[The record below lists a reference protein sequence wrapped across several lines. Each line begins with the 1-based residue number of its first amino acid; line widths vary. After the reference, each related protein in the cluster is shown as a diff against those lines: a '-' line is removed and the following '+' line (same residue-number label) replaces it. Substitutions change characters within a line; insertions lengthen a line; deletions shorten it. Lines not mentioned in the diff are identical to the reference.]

1 MKLFGFIK
9 KALSSKE
16 EKAFDSIIDE
26 VCDELKSTGNY
37 HWSVKPK
44 DLKTTDNLLALP
56 DKQKVGFI
64 LYAIKAIHAYNDGRT
79 SYAGSD
85 PQYVKSNLQQ
95 LYLSHLFKVKMV
107 LDEEDVEYIVS
118 AFLSFRRGQW
128 ANVSGWPLSQFVT
141 QVERNFEQ
149 DKISQKVRDSLTNLK
164 SAVAKLNRSDKDT
177 IKLVDKLET
186 YLFESGDGKVNIRPA
201 LFFGDD
207 QFALYANS
215 VIAALG
221 DDDKIHWYALILHA
235 QKANG
240 AKPSTKYIDQGRAL
254 VKDIGNDKFKNV
266 SNDWFEFIIKQKEIT
281 QAHTNTYQGREYTY
295 NSVEFLNAPTLD
307 ALKGIIWMCS
317 QFHDTRTLHNLAALC
332 ERSFKKIPGKG
343 PAAASVGNACLYTL
357 YKSKGLEGIA
367 HLSRLKL
374 RIKQNN
380 TQNLIEKYLQEAAK
394 AEGISVMEIEDL
406 AVDDYGLKEGK
417 REYLID
423 DYKAVIKIQ
432 GIGDVL
438 IEWYKPDGTP
448 QKSVPSVVQDKHK
461 EKLKKIKDTAKQI
474 EIALTAQRDRIDRMF
489 RSERKMSWEYF
500 TKHYFM
506 HGLLSFL
513 AKDILWNFEA
523 ANKTSTALYVDGQW
537 TTLNADVYTPEA
549 THQVS
554 LWHPATST
562 VHEIRSWREFLMS
575 RKILQPIKQAYREV
589 YLLTDA
595 EVNTR
600 TYSNRMA
607 AHILKQHQFNSLAKA
622 RGWKYSLLGAY
633 DDGRDNEE
641 ALLNFPEN
649 KLRAEFWVSEV
660 NADNAFNDTGI
671 WNYVSTDQIRFVN
684 TENNEPAE
692 LINIPPVVFSE
703 VMRDV
708 DLFVGVASV
717 GNDPNWRDNGGIP
730 AYRDYWQAF
739 SFGELTEIAK
749 TRKEI
754 LENLVPR
761 LKIASV
767 ATIKDK
773 FLVVKGKKRT
783 YKIHLGSTNILMEPN
798 DQYLCIVP
806 DRSKKDTTSQVFL
819 PFEGDAG
826 LSVIISKAIL
836 LSEDDKI
843 TDPTILSQINFK

>member
-9 KALSSKE
+9 KELFSKD
-16 EKAFDSIIDE
+16 EKAFDSFIDDAY
-26 VCDELKSTGNY
+26 DEIKSKNISY
-37 HWSVKPK
+37 WSVKPK
-44 DLKTTDNLLALP
+44 DLESTKRLLALP
-56 DKQKVGFI
+56 DKQKVDFI
-64 LYAIKAIHAYNDGRT
+64 LNAIKAIHDCNDGKE
-79 SYAGSD
+79 YYFGDD
-85 PQYVKSNLQQ
+85 PEQVKSALRETFI
-95 LYLSHLFKVKMV
+95 SHLFKVKNV
-107 LDEEDVEYIVS
+107 LDGDDVENIVG
-118 AFLSFRRGQW
+118 AFMSFRRGRW
-128 ANVSGWPLSQFVT
+128 TDVNGWPLSQFVI
-141 QVERNFEQ
+141 QVERNFEGGKLPKQ
-149 DKISQKVRDSLTNLK
+149 VKDSLTNLK
-164 SAVAKLNRSDKDT
+164 SAVIKLNRSDKET
-177 IKLVDKLET
+177 IKLIDKLET
-186 YLFESGDGKVNIRPA
+186 FLFESVDGKISIKPTI
-201 LFFGDD
+201 FFGDD
-207 QFALYANS
+207 QFAAYANS

-221 DDDKIHWYALILHA
+221 DEDKIHWYPLISHA

-240 AKPSTKYIDQGRAL
+240 AKPSNKYSDQGRLL
-254 VKDIGNDKFKNV
+254 VKDIGNDKFKTV
-266 SNDWFEFIIKQKEIT
+266 VNDWFEFIIKQKEIVQEYT
-281 QAHTNTYQGREYTY
+281 HTYNGREHRY
-295 NSVEFLNAPTLD
+295 SSIEFLNAPSHD

-343 PAAASVGNACLYTL
+343 PAAPSVGNACLYSL

-380 TQNLIEKYLQEAAK
+380 TQTLIEKYLQEAAR

-406 AVDDYGLKEGK
+406 AVDDYGLKDGK
-417 REYLID
+417 REYLLD
-423 DYKAVIKIQ
+423 DYKAVIKIE
-432 GIGDVL
+432 GIGDVR
-438 IEWYKPDGTP
+438 IEWFKPDGTP
-448 QKSVPSVVQDKHK
+448 QKSVPSVVQGKHK
-461 EKLKKIKDTAKQI
+461 EKLKKIKATAKQI

-500 TKHYFM
+500 AKHYFT

-513 AKDILWNFEA
+513 AKDILWIFEA
-523 ANKTSTALYVDGQW
+523 ANKTSTAIYVDGKW

-607 AHILKQHQFNSLAKA
+607 AHVLKQHQFNSLAKT

-633 DDGRDNEE
+633 DDGRSNDR
-641 ALLNFPEN
+641 ALLTLTEHN
-649 KLRAEFWVSEV
+649 LRAEFWVNEV

-671 WNYVSTDQIRFVN
+671 WNYVSTDQVRFSN
-684 TENNEPAE
+684 IENEDALE
-692 LINIPPVVFSE
+692 LITIPPVVFSE

-717 GNDPNWRDNGGIP
+717 GNDPNWQDNGGIP
-730 AYRDYWQAF
+730 AYRDYWEAY

-761 LKIASV
+761 LKIAAV
-767 ATIKDK
+767 AAIKDK

-783 YKIHLGSTNILMEPN
+783 YKIHIGSTNILMEPN

-806 DRSKKDTTSQVFL
+806 DRSKKDATSQVFL

-843 TDPTILSQINFK
+843 TDPTILSQINRK

>member
-16 EKAFDSIIDE
+16 EKAFDSIIDDAY
-26 VCDELKSTGNY
+26 DEIKSKNISY
-37 HWSVKPK
+37 WSVKPK
-44 DLKTTDNLLALP
+44 DLETTNTVLALP
-56 DKQKVGFI
+56 DKQKVDFI
-64 LYAIKAIHAYNDGRT
+64 LYAIKAIHDYNDGKDYYT
-79 SYAGSD
+79 GTD
-85 PQYVKSNLQQ
+85 PEQIRSELRHT
-95 LYLSHLFKVKMV
+95 YLSHLFKVKNI
-107 LDEEDVEYIVS
+107 LDGDDVENIVS
-118 AFLSFRRGQW
+118 AFISFRRGKW
-128 ANVSGWPLSQFVT
+128 SDVNGWPLSQFVI

-149 DKISQKVRDSLTNLK
+149 GNLPQQVRDSLTNLK
-164 SAVAKLNRSDKDT
+164 SAITKLNRSDKET

-186 YLFESGDGKVNIRPA
+186 ILFESVDGKTSIKPT

-215 VIAALG
+215 IIAALP
-221 DDDKIHWYALILHA
+221 DEDKIHWYPLISHA

-240 AKPSTKYIDQGRAL
+240 AKPSNKYSDQNRLL
-254 VKDIGNDKFKNV
+254 VKDIGNDKFKSV
-266 SNDWFEFIIKQKEIT
+266 ANDWFEFIIKQKEIVQEHT
-281 QAHTNTYQGREYTY
+281 QTYNGREYRY
-295 NSVEFLNAPTLD
+295 SSIEFLNAPTHD

-343 PAAASVGNACLYTL
+343 PAAPSVGNACLYTL

-380 TQNLIEKYLQEAAK
+380 TQTLIEKYLQEAAL

-406 AVDDYGLKEGK
+406 AVDDYGLKDGK
-417 REYLID
+417 REYLLD
-423 DYKAVIKIQ
+423 DYKAVIKIE
-432 GIGDVL
+432 GIGDVR

-500 TKHYFM
+500 AKHYFM

-523 ANKTSTALYVDGQW
+523 VNKTSTTLYVDGQW
-537 TTLNADVYTPEA
+537 TTLNANVYTPEA

-554 LWHPATST
+554 LWHPATAT